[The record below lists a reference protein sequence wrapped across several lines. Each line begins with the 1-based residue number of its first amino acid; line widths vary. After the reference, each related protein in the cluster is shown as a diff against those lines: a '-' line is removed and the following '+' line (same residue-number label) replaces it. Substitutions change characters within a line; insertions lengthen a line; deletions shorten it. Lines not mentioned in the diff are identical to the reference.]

1 VETQQPK
8 AFTLLVSLVGGRPAR
23 YTFDQERV
31 LVGRG
36 LEADLRIEHAAMS
49 RSQFLIERGVGSA
62 GEPRYRITPYEAMN
76 QTYVN
81 ERPAVEGTLTPGDL
95 IAVADVRLVLERKLA
110 KSGDAGK
117 KKDSIQPRQAILLAA
132 VTVMALV
139 VVWLLMSG
147 GEDNGAGD
155 LAATQ
160 TKLFLTMTEVRCA
173 NPIECDT
180 RAHDAYARG
189 KKLMAQ
195 AGADPGNLYRAALE
209 FDKASR
215 FREQSARPLG
225 DIADVSTQ
233 LELAKAKAEAEF
245 QDARFRLTRAIASG
259 DLKKQANEA
268 ALLARI
274 LPDDRHPYRVKLDAY
289 RRTLPKP
296 AQPGP
301 GDVKRDCCGG

>member
-1 VETQQPK
+1 MDAQPQK
-8 AFTLLVSLVGGRPAR
+8 SFTLLVALVGGRPAK
-23 YTFDQERV
+23 YAFDQERV
-31 LVGRG
+31 IVGRG
-36 LEADLRIEHAAMS
+36 LEADLRIEHACMS

-62 GEPRYRITPYEAMN
+62 GEPRYRITPYETTN
-76 QTYVN
+76 PTYVN

-95 IAVADVRLVLERKLA
+95 IAVGDVRVVLERKLA
-110 KSGDAGK
+110 KAPGK
-117 KKDSIQPRQAILLAA
+117 QKQPIPPRQAILLAA

-139 VVWLLMSG
+139 VVWLLMQG
-147 GEDNGAGD
+147 GEDNGAGE

-160 TKLFLTMTEVRCA
+160 TKMFLDLSAVRCG

-209 FDKASR
+209 FDKAQR
-215 FREQSARPLG
+215 FRDQSGRPLG
-225 DIADVSTQ
+225 EIADVSTQ
-233 LELAKAKAEAEF
+233 LEQSRARAEAEF
-245 QDARFRLTRAIASG
+245 QDARFRLSRAIASG
-259 DLKKQANEA
+259 DLKRQANEA
-268 ALLARI
+268 ALLARL
-274 LPDDRHPYRVKLDAY
+274 LPDERHPYRIKLDAY

-301 GDVKRDCCGG
+301 GEGK